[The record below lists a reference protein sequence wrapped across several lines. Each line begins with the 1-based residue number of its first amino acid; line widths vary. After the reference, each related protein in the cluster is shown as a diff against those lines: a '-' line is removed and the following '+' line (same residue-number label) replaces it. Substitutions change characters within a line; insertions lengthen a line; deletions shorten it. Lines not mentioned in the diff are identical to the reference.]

1 MNTQKNM
8 LKLIDKNLFTIL
20 HYFFLTYELVIK
32 VLFQVEQYK
41 ALLDEVIIK
50 TEDGTPMLPEMYTVP
65 RDKVQ

>member
-1 MNTQKNM
+1 M

-20 HYFFLTYELVIK
+20 HYFFFLTYELVIK

>member
-1 MNTQKNM
+1 M
-8 LKLIDKNLFTIL
+8 
-20 HYFFLTYELVIK
+20 

-65 RDKVQ
+65 RDKVH